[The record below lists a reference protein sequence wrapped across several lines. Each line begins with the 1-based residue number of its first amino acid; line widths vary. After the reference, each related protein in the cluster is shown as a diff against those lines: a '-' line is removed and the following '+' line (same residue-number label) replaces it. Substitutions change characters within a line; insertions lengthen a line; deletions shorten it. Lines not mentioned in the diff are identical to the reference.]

1 LSLRIFSE
9 PKEKNIMDFCLARQP
24 IFNFNKRLFAYELL
38 YRGNGEWNLSNTEGS
53 RATSSLLSSVFMTE
67 GIEKITGSKPCF
79 VNFTQKLLLK
89 NIHPAFPKNRLVIE
103 ILEDV
108 EPTAEVVAACQQ
120 MVDQGYT
127 LALDDFIYHPKFDPL
142 IELASIIKI
151 DFILTPV
158 DSLEKMLH
166 KLSRFDHLN
175 FLAEKVETYEEFDK
189 ALKLGFSYF
198 QGYFFSRP
206 KVLCIKELS
215 SVKVNLLRLLA
226 EVSQKKT
233 SISRLD
239 DIVSADVA
247 LTFKLL
253 RFLNSA
259 HFYLLEKVE
268 SVSRAISFLGG
279 KRFRHFVML
288 VLISEIAS
296 EKPEEL
302 VRLAV
307 VRAKFCELLA
317 EQGSLKK
324 HSDELF
330 LVGLFSLID
339 AMLDKSMK
347 DLLGSLPLTT
357 DVKIALVDNIGPYA
371 PVLNAVKYYEQS
383 SKEQCLQNLKEVQ
396 VNPRSVGGIY
406 LQSVEYGEQLLAGC

>member
-1 LSLRIFSE
+1 
-9 PKEKNIMDFCLARQP
+9 MDFCIARQP
-24 IFNFNKRLFAYELL
+24 IFNFNKRLHAYELL
-38 YRGNGEWNLSNTEGS
+38 YRGNGEWNLGNTEGS
-53 RATSSLLSSVFMTE
+53 RATSSLLSSTFMTE

-79 VNFTQKLLLK
+79 INFTQELLLK

-108 EPTAEVVAACQQ
+108 EPTVEVVAACQQ

-142 IELASIIKI
+142 IELASIIKV
-151 DFILTPV
+151 DFLLTPV
-158 DSLEKMLH
+158 DSLAKMLH
-166 KLSRFDHLN
+166 RLSRFDHIKL
-175 FLAEKVETYEEFDK
+175 LAEKVETYEEFDK

-206 KVLCIKELS
+206 EELHIKEIS
-215 SVKVNLLRLLA
+215 SVKINLLRLLA

-233 SISRLD
+233 TISRLEK
-239 DIVSADVA
+239 IVSADVA
-247 LTFKLL
+247 LSYKLL

-288 VLISEIAS
+288 ILISEIAS
-296 EKPEEL
+296 DKPEEL

-317 EQGSLKK
+317 EQGNLKK
-324 HSDELF
+324 HSSELF

-339 AMLDKSMK
+339 AMLDKPMK
-347 DLLGSLPLTT
+347 DLLSALPLMN
-357 DVKIALVDNIGPYA
+357 DVKIALENNTGPYA
-371 PVLNAVKYYEQS
+371 PVLNAVKNYEQS
-383 SKEQCLQNLKEVQ
+383 LKEPCLANLKQAHVKPQ
-396 VNPRSVGGIY
+396 AVGGLY
-406 LQSVEYGEQLLAGC
+406 LQAVEYGEELLVDC